1 MSRFARIFGA
11 LYRSGLPI
19 LQSLD
24 IMSRVVDNKVIS
36 KAIKDIEGDIRAG
49 KSLSEMME
57 KSRLF
62 PPMVVQMVRVG
73 EETGALD
80 EMLDKVAQYYDQEV
94 EYTIRNLTTTLEPI
108 LLAFIFGM
116 VLFLALAIFLPMWD
130 IVKFVRR

>member
-1 MSRFARIFGA
+1 
-11 LYRSGLPI
+11 
-19 LQSLD
+19 
-24 IMSRVVDNKVIS
+24 MSRVVDNKVIS